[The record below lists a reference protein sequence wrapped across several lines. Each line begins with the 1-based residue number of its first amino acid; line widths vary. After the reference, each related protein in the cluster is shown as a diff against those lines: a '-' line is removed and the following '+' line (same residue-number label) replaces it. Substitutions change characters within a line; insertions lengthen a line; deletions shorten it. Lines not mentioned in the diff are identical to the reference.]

1 MDYLSIFL
9 EDFNDPR
16 ETVFLLKIVHLKS
29 AAGARNPDMLWA
41 KYKNFQGLAF
51 IPNTEKWLLW
61 ASKWKGKEY
70 KSMFGVLRM

>member
-51 IPNTEKWLLW
+51 IPNTEK
-61 ASKWKGKEY
+61 
-70 KSMFGVLRM
+70 